1 MKGVLFIANHRPNRS
16 PSQRF
21 RFEQYLQYLAKNNV
35 AYELSY
41 LITKVDDQNLYSK
54 GKYLKKILILVKSY
68 LIRIKNVI
76 SVFNGKYSVVFIHR
90 EALLNGSYLFEW
102 LFSKS
107 KAKLIFDFDDA
118 IWLPNVSEENK
129 KLEWIKNYKKTSR
142 IISLANEVI
151 AGNKYLKNYAL
162 QFNKNV
168 TIIPTTI
175 DTNYHV
181 PCKQTKESICIG
193 WTGTSTTIK
202 HFELIIPVLKKLKEI
217 YGSKIYFK
225 LIGDANFKTSE
236 IEIETSPW
244 KLETEIYDLQE
255 IDIGIMPLPD
265 DEWSKGKCGFKGL
278 QYMALEIPAIMSPVG
293 VNEEIIN
300 DGVNGFLASN
310 EDDWIQKLSM
320 LIDSSELREQIG
332 KNGRI
337 TIVERF
343 SVESQKNNYLNII
356 S

>member
-1 MKGVLFIANHRPNRS
+1 MKGILFVANHRPNQS

-21 RFEQYLQYLAKNNV
+21 RFEQYFQFLTKNNI
-35 AYELSY
+35 EFKLSY
-41 LITKVDDQNLYSK
+41 LITKVDYYNLYSK
-54 GKYLKKILILVKSY
+54 GNYLKKLFILIKSY
-68 LIRIKNVI
+68 FIRIKDVI
-76 SVFNGKYSVVFIHR
+76 SVFRGKYSIVFIHR

-102 LFSKS
+102 LFSIS

-129 KLEWIKNYKKTSR
+129 KLEWIKNYKKTSK

-293 VNEEIIN
+293 VNKEIIN

-310 EDDWIQKLSM
+310 ESDWIKKLSM
-320 LIDSSELREQIG
+320 LIDSIELREQIG